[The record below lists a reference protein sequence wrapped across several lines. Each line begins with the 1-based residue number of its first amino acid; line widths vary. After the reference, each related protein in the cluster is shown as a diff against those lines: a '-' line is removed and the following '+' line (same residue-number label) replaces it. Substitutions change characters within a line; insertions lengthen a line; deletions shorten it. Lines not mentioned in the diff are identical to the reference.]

1 VRWSHVGS
9 VTAPRDKA
17 LDKLANFSFSATRH
31 LWLIIA
37 DRDTRLRQSSTAAP
51 RRKPRCSVLARQRVP
66 GVCVRFR
73 NAMLAP

>member
-1 VRWSHVGS
+1 MRWSHVGS

-31 LWLIIA
+31 RWLIIA
-37 DRDTRLRQSSTAAP
+37 DRDTRLRQEQHRRSQAEAALL
-51 RRKPRCSVLARQRVP
+51 RSRRQRVP